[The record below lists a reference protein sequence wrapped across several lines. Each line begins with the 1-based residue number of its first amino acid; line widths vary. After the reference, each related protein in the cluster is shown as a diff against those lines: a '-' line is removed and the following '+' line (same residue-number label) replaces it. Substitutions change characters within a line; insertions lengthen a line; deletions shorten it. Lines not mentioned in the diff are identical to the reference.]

1 MKIAIIGTG
10 HVGLITGVCFAELG
24 NEVTCIDAD
33 EVKIQNLKKGLL
45 PIYEPGL
52 QELLAKNTV
61 NTGHMSQGLI
71 SLRLKSPFY
80 PIKFTTSIKDGTKDA
95 IVIFICVGTP
105 PKSSGEADLS
115 AVENVTM
122 QIAESMSDYKL
133 VVEKSTVPVRTGI
146 RIKQLMEQRAKTKF
160 DVASNPEFLREGNAI
175 YDFMHPDRIV
185 IGVESERAKNIL
197 LELYQPIKAP
207 IVVTDIESAELIKH
221 ASNSFLA
228 TKISFINAVALICEK
243 TGANIEQVA
252 QGIGLDHRI
261 GKDFLNA
268 GIGFGGFCFPKDLRA
283 FRRIAE
289 KIGTDFNLLKEVEN
303 INEEMKKRF
312 ISKIE
317 DSLWNLKDKVIGVLG
332 LAFKP
337 DTEDM
342 RYAPS
347 IDIIKTLQEEG
358 AKIKVYDPQAM
369 NVAKSIL
376 KDVEYCSNPYQV
388 AEGSDCL
395 CILTEWD
402 EFKELDLIKIKKLL
416 KSPIIIDGRNIFSKQ
431 EMQKMGFKYKSI
443 GR

>member
-1 MKIAIIGTG
+1 
-10 HVGLITGVCFAELG
+10 
-24 NEVTCIDAD
+24 
-33 EVKIQNLKKGLL
+33 
-45 PIYEPGL
+45 
-52 QELLAKNTV
+52 
-61 NTGHMSQGLI
+61 
-71 SLRLKSPFY
+71 
-80 PIKFTTSIKDGTKDA
+80 
-95 IVIFICVGTP
+95 
-105 PKSSGEADLS
+105 
-115 AVENVTM
+115 
-122 QIAESMSDYKL
+122 
-133 VVEKSTVPVRTGI
+133 
-146 RIKQLMEQRAKTKF
+146 
-160 DVASNPEFLREGNAI
+160 
-175 YDFMHPDRIV
+175 MHPDRIV

-221 ASNSFLA
+221 ASNSLLA

-261 GKDFLNA
+261 GQDFLNA

-289 KIGTDFNLLKEVEN
+289 KMGTEFNLLKEVEN

-312 ISKIE
+312 VSKIE
-317 DSLWNLKDKVIGVLG
+317 DTLWNLKDKIIGLLG

-358 AKIKVYDPQAM
+358 AKIRAYDPQAM
-369 NVAKSIL
+369 SVAKDIL
-376 KDVEYCSNPYQV
+376 KDVEYCNNPYEV
-388 AEGSDCL
+388 ADGSDCL

-402 EFKELDLIKIKKLL
+402 EFKKMDLTRIKKLL
-416 KSPIIIDGRNIFSKQ
+416 KLPIIIDCRNIFLKQ
-431 EMQKMGFKYKSI
+431 EMLKMGFIYKSI